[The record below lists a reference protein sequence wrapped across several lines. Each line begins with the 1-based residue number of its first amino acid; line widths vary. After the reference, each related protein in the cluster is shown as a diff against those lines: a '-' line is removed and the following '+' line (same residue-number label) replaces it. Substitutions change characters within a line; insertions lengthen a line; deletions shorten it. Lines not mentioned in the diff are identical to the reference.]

1 VPDRPLAYFITFRT
15 YGTWLQ
21 GDARGWTARGD
32 ARGELQRAPHRG
44 FAGNGR
50 QRMRD
55 EPFVLN
61 QEARGVVERAIR
73 ATCSFRDWDVVAL
86 NVRTNHVHVV
96 LAAGEQKPEPVMTT
110 LKTWASRAL
119 RGGGLAGPDRKLWS
133 RHGSTEYLWTERDV
147 QATAWYVVHGQDGP
161 RD

>member
-1 VPDRPLAYFITFRT
+1 
-15 YGTWLQ
+15 
-21 GDARGWTARGD
+21 
-32 ARGELQRAPHRG
+32 
-44 FAGNGR
+44 
-50 QRMRD
+50 MRD